1 MRVHVTELKEGDRL
15 ASDAFNDFSL
25 HVMAKGT
32 VLRTY
37 DITKLTQHRIDYVD
51 IEERQDSAP
60 ASTIRTIESS
70 ISPKWI
76 SSVQPLY
83 KSVVNGCESL
93 FRQAVEEGRIEEFD
107 VNAMFQPFVG
117 SFQSERDVVSML
129 LLLNSEDD
137 YTYQHSVQV
146 GMLAYYLSSWLG
158 YPDRESVRIGKAGFL
173 HDIGKCRVSK
183 EVLNKPDKLSKE
195 EFAEIK
201 RHPLYGEEII
211 LASFEDPLLSVAALQ
226 HHERMDGSGYPHG
239 LVGDE
244 IEPVSRIVAVADV
257 YSAMISTRV
266 YQKKRDL
273 LFVLKELY
281 RMSATQLDPHTVQTF
296 IKHMIPNFIG
306 KRVEMSS
313 GDTGLIVMT
322 HPTEFFRPLVK
333 LDERFV
339 DLTLEPELDIT
350 QVYM

>member
-15 ASDAFNDFSL
+15 ASDAFNEISL
-25 HVMAKGT
+25 NVLAKGT
-32 VLRTY
+32 VLRT
-37 DITKLTQHRIDYVD
+37 DEITMLSQHRVDYVD
-51 IEERQDSAP
+51 IEDRHDSASAP
-60 ASTIRTIESS
+60 TMRTIESG

-76 SSVQPLY
+76 SSVQPIY
-83 KSVVNGCESL
+83 KSAVNGCASL
-93 FRQAVEEGRIEEFD
+93 FRQAEDEGRIDEYD
-107 VNAMFQPFVG
+107 VSGMFQPFVD

-158 YPDRESVRIGKAGFL
+158 YTGKESIRIGTAGFL
-173 HDIGKCRVSK
+173 HDIGKCRVPK
-183 EVLNKPDKLSKE
+183 KVLEKPGRLTDD
-195 EFAEIK
+195 EFAQIK

-239 LVGDE
+239 LEGDE
-244 IEPVSRIVAVADV
+244 IDPVSRIVAVADV

-281 RMSATQLDPHTVQTF
+281 RMSSGLLDPHTVQIF
-296 IKHMIPNFIG
+296 IKHMMPNFIG
-306 KRVEMSS
+306 KRVELSS
-313 GDTGLIVMT
+313 GETGLIVMT

-333 LDERFV
+333 LQNGFV
-339 DLTLEPELDIT
+339 DLTLEKDLDII